1 MTNEPTIIDS
11 LTTEYSNVCCR
22 YGTYAIE
29 YYEQET
35 RPAATGAGLLL
46 LTHGWGV
53 GVKSNS
59 VLIKMLDGRKIYL
72 CKNYTNSNEGVGGS
86 RQIPFV
92 SFSDAVFRYCEL
104 SSSESANYYK
114 TVGICYALKINR

>member
-1 MTNEPTIIDS
+1 MTMPTNIINV
-11 LTTEYSNVCCR
+11 LTTEYSNMYCR
-22 YGTYAIE
+22 HRSPVIE

-35 RPAATGAGLLL
+35 RPAAIGAGLLL
-46 LTHGWGV
+46 LTHEWGV
-53 GVKSNS
+53 GAKSNS
-59 VLIKMLDGRKIYL
+59 VVIQMLEAQKIYL

-114 TVGICYALKINR
+114 TVGICYALTIPR